1 MAVGMFLN
9 GFEIWRPSR
18 ATDGKGG
25 WSTEGAFALIATV
38 QGRLSPLSAAA
49 TPRAYQERGV
59 VALRFSTPFS
69 TDIKAGDEVRKNG
82 RVAKVD
88 AVTIT
93 SRGTRKECVCEEVN
107 DG

>member
-18 ATDGKGG
+18 STDGKGG
-25 WSTEGAFALIATV
+25 WSTDGNFALNSTV
-38 QGRLSPLSAAA
+38 QGRLSPLSAAQ

-59 VALRFSTPFS
+59 VALRFSTPFGS
-69 TDIKAGDEVRKNG
+69 DIKAGDQVRKNG
-82 RVAKVD
+82 RTVTID
-88 AVTIT
+88 AVKIT